1 MISFSANRSR
11 SCGAMALSNLR
22 SGMNRIGL
30 SARSAQGSRRQAT
43 RTEHIVVPYHYPIF
57 TGVYDGQST
66 KAQQSGNSKT
76 QGRKDQVFSR
86 AGGLADHGCLDAR
99 WIFQQEGLTDRRS
112 HGYPP
117 PAISMPHGAFHYS
130 ALPPPPSSLFA
141 KTQTPQ

>member
-1 MISFSANRSR
+1 MISCSANRSLA
-11 SCGAMALSNLR
+11 CGAMALSNLR

-86 AGGLADHGCLDAR
+86 AGGLADHGCFDAR
-99 WIFQQEGLTDRRS
+99 RS
-112 HGYPP
+112 EEHTSELPSLMS
-117 PAISMPHGAFHYS
+117 ISYS
-130 ALPPPPSSLFA
+130 VFCLKKK
-141 KTQTPQ
+141 KTT

>member
-76 QGRKDQVFSR
+76 QGRKDKVRSE
-86 AGGLADHGCLDAR
+86 AR
-99 WIFQQEGLTDRRS
+99 RVGEESVSTGRYRW
-112 HGYPP
+112 
-117 PAISMPHGAFHYS
+117 
-130 ALPPPPSSLFA
+130 
-141 KTQTPQ
+141 

>member
-43 RTEHIVVPYHYPIF
+43 RTEHIVVPYQNPIF

-66 KAQQSGNSKT
+66 KAQKSGNSKT
-76 QGRKDQVFSR
+76 QGRKQKVISR
-86 AGGLADHGCLDAR
+86 AGGLAEPICCHAR
-99 WIFQQEGLTDRRS
+99 GNLRQGERRV
-112 HGYPP
+112 G
-117 PAISMPHGAFHYS
+117 
-130 ALPPPPSSLFA
+130 
-141 KTQTPQ
+141 K

>member
-76 QGRKDQVFSR
+76 QGRKDQVLSS
-86 AGGLADHGCLDAR
+86 AGGLADQGSFDAR
-99 WIFQQEGLTDRRS
+99 WIFQKEGKNGKGR
-112 HGYPP
+112 GWE
-117 PAISMPHGAFHYS
+117 
-130 ALPPPPSSLFA
+130 
-141 KTQTPQ
+141 

>member
-66 KAQQSGNSKT
+66 KAQQSGHSKT
-76 QGRKDQVFSR
+76 QGRKDHVLSR
-86 AGGLADHGCLDAR
+86 AGGLAYHGCFHAR
-99 WIFQQEGLTDRRS
+99 WNEIGRASRRGGGGQYVEIS
-112 HGYPP
+112 VVAGY
-117 PAISMPHGAFHYS
+117 
-130 ALPPPPSSLFA
+130 LKK
-141 KTQTPQ
+141 KT